1 MQKSYISGLK
11 IIFQLADHYKKSRKE
26 RCSMWRP
33 GFAEI
38 LIVLVIVI
46 LLFGPG
52 RISKIAKELGASISA
67 FKEGLNNE
75 NKDNKIE
82 QASVEEEKKE

>member
-1 MQKSYISGLK
+1 
-11 IIFQLADHYKKSRKE
+11 
-26 RCSMWRP
+26 MWRP

-67 FKEGLNNE
+67 FKDGLNGG
-75 NKDNKIE
+75 NKETKPG
-82 QASVEEEKKE
+82 QAAEEDTKKED

>member
-1 MQKSYISGLK
+1 
-11 IIFQLADHYKKSRKE
+11 
-26 RCSMWRP
+26 MWRP

-52 RISKIAKELGASISA
+52 RISKIAKELGESISA
-67 FKEGLNNE
+67 FKDGLNGGKE
-75 NKDNKIE
+75 NQPD
-82 QASVEEEKKE
+82 QSSTKEDSKEN

>member
-1 MQKSYISGLK
+1 
-11 IIFQLADHYKKSRKE
+11 
-26 RCSMWRP
+26 MWRP

-67 FKEGLNNE
+67 FKEGLNGESKE
-75 NKDNKIE
+75 NKTDQAAEEVKQE
-82 QASVEEEKKE
+82 Q

>member
-1 MQKSYISGLK
+1 
-11 IIFQLADHYKKSRKE
+11 
-26 RCSMWRP
+26 MWRP

-67 FKEGLNNE
+67 FKDGLNGESKE
-75 NKDNKIE
+75 NKPE
-82 QASVEEEKKE
+82 QAAEEETKKED

>member
-1 MQKSYISGLK
+1 MHHFIKKLK
-11 IIFQLADHYKKSRKE
+11 E
-26 RCSMWRP
+26 WSMWRP
-33 GFAEI
+33 GIAEI

-67 FKEGLNNE
+67 FKDGLNGE
-75 NKDNKIE
+75 NKENKPE
-82 QASVEEEKKE
+82 QATEEKKEE

>member
-1 MQKSYISGLK
+1 
-11 IIFQLADHYKKSRKE
+11 
-26 RCSMWRP
+26 MWRP

-67 FKEGLNNE
+67 FKDGLNG
-75 NKDNKIE
+75 DNKE
-82 QASVEEEKKE
+82 TRPGQTAEETKKEE

>member
-1 MQKSYISGLK
+1 
-11 IIFQLADHYKKSRKE
+11 
-26 RCSMWRP
+26 MWRP